1 MNTWAPDST
10 QKASRRR
17 SGRVLLH
24 VPVAVSSDDPAAGF
38 SETTATLSI
47 SAHGALIPVKAQV
60 NESQTLFISAAGSE
74 KLPCRVVYVGATLQG
89 RTQVGIEFSA
99 PAPNFWHIT
108 FPPDDWAPNPELA
121 EVEKKK

>member
-1 MNTWAPDST
+1 MNSWAPDST

-24 VPVAVSSDDPAAGF
+24 VPVSISSDDPAAGF
-38 SETTATLSI
+38 SETSATLVISI
-47 SAHGALIPVKAQV
+47 HGALIPLKAKV
-60 NESQTLFISAAGSE
+60 NESQNLFISAAGSE
-74 KLPCRVVYVGATLQG
+74 KVPCKVVYIGATLQG
-89 RTQVGIEFSA
+89 RTQVGIEFTA

-108 FPPDDWAPNPELA
+108 FPPEDWAENPGLA

>member
-1 MNTWAPDST
+1 MSTWAPDSN

-24 VPVAVSSDDPAAGF
+24 VPVAVSSDDQAAGF
-38 SETTATLSI
+38 SETSTTLAI
-47 SAHGALIPVKAQV
+47 SLHGALIPLKAKV

-74 KLPCRVVYVGATLQG
+74 KLPCKVVYVGATLQG
-89 RTQVGIEFSA
+89 RTQVGIEFTA

-108 FPPDDWAPNPELA
+108 FPPDDWAANPDLA